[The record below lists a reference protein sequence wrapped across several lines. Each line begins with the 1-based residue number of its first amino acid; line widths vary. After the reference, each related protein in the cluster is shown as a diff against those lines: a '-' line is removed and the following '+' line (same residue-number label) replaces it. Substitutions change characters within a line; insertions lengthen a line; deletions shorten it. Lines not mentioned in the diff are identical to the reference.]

1 MEKQCLI
8 CNDSFGIKT
17 YPSGRKETPGRFA
30 SRRCCSKKCG
40 LLLGQKVNIETR
52 TKPDEEK
59 KLAHK
64 QRGKKHYENNKE
76 KILKKQSER
85 WKNDPDFRK
94 GRSNRAI
101 NRRRTDPNYK
111 LIETLRD
118 RTRKSII
125 KEYKNTKTIDLLG
138 ASIDDVRKHIESL
151 WQPNMSWQNHGI
163 KGWHIDHIIP
173 LSSCKNEQDMIEL
186 CHYTNLQPL
195 WAIDNLKKSDKF

>member
-1 MEKQCLI
+1 MEKQCVI
-8 CNDSFGIKT
+8 CNDIFGIKT
-17 YPSGRKETPGRFA
+17 YPSGRKETFGRFN
-30 SRRCCSKKCG
+30 SRKCCSKKCG
-40 LLLGQKVNIETR
+40 LILAQKVNIETR

-59 KLAHK
+59 KLGR
-64 QRGKKHYENNKE
+64 QERNKKYYERDKE
-76 KILKKQSER
+76 KRAKEQTER
-85 WKNDPDFRK
+85 WKNDADFRK
-94 GRSNRAI
+94 RRSTHAM
-101 NRRRTDPNYK
+101 NRRKTDPNYR

-151 WQPNMSWQNHGI
+151 WLPNMNWENHGI

-173 LSSCKNEQDMIEL
+173 LSSCENEEQMIEL

-195 WAIDNLKKSDKF
+195 WAIDNLKKSDKI